1 MTVVLKPTWCVL
13 FSPVFSD
20 TNSPFGQVFEKKLN
34 IDLGNCVSRNQ
45 KKKVYMCIVCFGRY
59 IWIRS
64 SEKLSFILTHEKTL
78 TWCADY
84 GSVTISTNSLLNKG
98 MSTQLPNL
106 YSSISYRKYFHN
118 IYLLYLDFYLYSSIS
133 YRKYFHNIYR

>member
-1 MTVVLKPTWCVL
+1 MYCFLQSFQTQIPHLVRFLRKNWTSIL
-13 FSPVFSD
+13 
-20 TNSPFGQVFEKKLN
+20 E
-34 IDLGNCVSRNQ
+34 IVSHVT
-45 KKKVYMCIVCFGRY
+45 KKKEVYMCIVCFGRY

-64 SEKLSFILTHEKTL
+64 SKKLSFILTHEKPI

-118 IYLLYLDFYLYSSIS
+118 IYRYLSIISWLLPRLSRGPDYSGMI
-133 YRKYFHNIYR
+133 KDTLI